1 MQLKK
6 ILSLLLLLSVSAGIY
21 AQSPDQ
27 PFYNDVMAFKK
38 KDSITAPPANPI
50 LFIGSSSFTK
60 WTNVQDAFPG
70 YTILNRAFGGS
81 TLLDLI
87 RYTDQVVF
95 PYNPKQIVIYCGEND
110 VASSDSIDSKIVAD
124 RFKVLFTKIR
134 AKLPA
139 VPIVFVS
146 MKPSPVRAKFRNT
159 IVQGNQI
166 IKNYFYTVQGGFYVD
181 VFTKMLDAQGNPRKE
196 LFLDDMLHMKPE
208 GYQIW
213 QAAILPYLMKN

>member
-1 MQLKK
+1 MYLKK
-6 ILSLLLLLSVSAGIY
+6 SAAILLLVIVSLATY
-21 AQSPDQ
+21 AQSTTP
-27 PFYNDVMAFKK
+27 PFYKEVMAFKTQ
-38 KDSITAPPANPI
+38 DSLNPPPANPI
-50 LFIGSSSFTK
+50 LLIGSSSFTK
-60 WTNVQDAFPG
+60 WTNVQQMFPG

-95 PYNPKQIVIYCGEND
+95 PYNPKQIIIYCGEND

-134 AKLPA
+134 SKLPA

-146 MKPSPVRAKFRNT
+146 MKPSPVRLKFRKT

-166 IKNYFYTVQGGFYVD
+166 IKNYLWTQKNTAYID
-181 VFTKMLDAQGNPRKE
+181 VYSKMLDANGNDRKE
-196 LFLDDMLHMKPE
+196 LFLEDNLHMKPE
-208 GYQIW
+208 GYVIW
-213 QAAILPYLMKN
+213 QEVMLPYLLKN